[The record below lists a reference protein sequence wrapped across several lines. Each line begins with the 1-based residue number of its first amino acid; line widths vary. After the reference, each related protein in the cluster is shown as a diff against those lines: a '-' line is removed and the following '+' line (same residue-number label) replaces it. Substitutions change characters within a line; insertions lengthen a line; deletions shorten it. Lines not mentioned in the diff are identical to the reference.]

1 MRSPSWYRP
10 ESDRYLTLD
19 MLRFLAACAIV
30 TLHYGGQM
38 AWPPAWPIQ
47 PHGLRHLQMAVDL
60 FFVISGVMMADL
72 YGDRLAGRS
81 DYLGFLRR
89 RVARLA
95 PLHYATFAII
105 ALAALVP
112 AALHA
117 QRPFDTCGFVSN
129 LLMLQAFGLCDHL
142 SFNTPAWSISAEMGL
157 YIALPAFL
165 WIARRRT
172 LAWAAVAALVA
183 YGVAADARG
192 WLNWIYLTH
201 DGGMLR
207 GAPSFLVGM
216 LLARTASLA
225 RVPAP
230 RLLLALCMGL
240 LVWACVTTTPNA
252 LRIAIIYGMAA
263 LALAVDRQGR
273 AGALIAGLAPL
284 SRLTYS
290 IYMLHHLV
298 GAVLISAV
306 AEKLLGLSGGA
317 LNLAIVATAVLA
329 VPAVATL
336 SLVLFEGPLRR
347 CISGGKAW
355 TGAPEPEPRGARP

>member
-1 MRSPSWYRP
+1 MRPPSWYRP

-30 TLHYGGQM
+30 ALHYGGQM
-38 AWPPAWPIQ
+38 DWPPSWPVQ

-72 YGDRLAGRS
+72 YGGRLAGRT

-95 PLHYATFAII
+95 PLHYATFTAI

-129 LLMLQAFGLCDHL
+129 LFMLQAFGFCDHL

-157 YIALPAFL
+157 YIALPLFL
-165 WIARRRT
+165 WVARRRA
-172 LAWAAVAALVA
+172 LAWAAVGALVA
-183 YGVAADARG
+183 YAVLADARG
-192 WLNWIYLTH
+192 WPNWIYLTY
-201 DGGMLR
+201 DGGLLR

-216 LLARTASLA
+216 LLASTPALA
-225 RVPAP
+225 RIPAP
-230 RLLLALCMGL
+230 RLLLTLCMGL
-240 LVWACVTTTPNA
+240 LAWACVTTTPNA
-252 LRIAIIYGMAA
+252 LRIAVIYGMVA
-263 LALAVDRQGR
+263 LGLAVDRQGR

-306 AEKLLGLSGGA
+306 AEKLLGLSGDA
-317 LNLAIVATAVLA
+317 LNLAILATAVLA
-329 VPAVATL
+329 VPAIATL
-336 SLVLFEGPLRR
+336 SLVLFEGPMRR
-347 CISGGKAW
+347 WISGGKPW
-355 TGAPEPEPRGARP
+355 TAPPEPEPRGARP